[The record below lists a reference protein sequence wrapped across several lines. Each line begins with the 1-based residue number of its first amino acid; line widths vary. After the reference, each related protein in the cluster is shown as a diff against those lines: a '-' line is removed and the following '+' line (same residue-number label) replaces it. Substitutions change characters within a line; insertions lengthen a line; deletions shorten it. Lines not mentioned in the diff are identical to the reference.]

1 MINIFIVSFLVAL
14 TGALSPGPV
23 LTFTIYRSL
32 KSERGYLAGLFI
44 TLGHATLEFALIIA
58 LLLGAS
64 FFLQNFIVYTTIGIV
79 GGILLVI
86 FGIMVIKD
94 IYDKPID
101 INLAEIKE
109 KDIKGFT
116 GNSFLG
122 GIIVSLSN
130 PFWILWWAGI
140 GLGLM
145 ISLNISFQDPLGL
158 LMFYLG
164 HEMGDLIWF
173 WPISII
179 VYLGGKSLN
188 PKIYRWVLIICGAFM
203 IFFGTYLSLKII
215 FFPEFNL
222 FFIF

>member
-1 MINIFIVSFLVAL
+1 VINTFIVSFLVAL

-32 KSERGYLAGLFI
+32 TTEKGYLAGLFI
-44 TLGHATLEFALIIA
+44 TLGHATLEFGLIIA

-64 FFLQNFIVYTTIGIV
+64 FFLQNIIVYTAIGII
-79 GGILLVI
+79 GGILLI
-86 FGIMVIKD
+86 FFGFMVIKD
-94 IYDKPID
+94 VYDKPVE
-101 INLAEIKE
+101 INLAEVKRE
-109 KDIKGFT
+109 NIKGFS

-130 PFWILWWAGI
+130 PFWTLWWAGI

-145 ISLNISFQDPLGL
+145 ISLNVSFQDPIEL
-158 LMFYLG
+158 LLFYLG
-164 HEMGDLIWF
+164 HETGDLIWF

-179 VYLGGKSLN
+179 VYLGGKTLN
-188 PKIYRWVLIICGAFM
+188 PKIYRWVLFFCGVFM

-215 FFPEFNL
+215 FFPNFNL
-222 FFIF
+222 FYIF